1 MRARKA
7 GEIIPASVEKSATK
21 DNDVTK
27 YGAGLA
33 IDMIM
38 ETSSHAV
45 TGSDGTTWIEINLDQ
60 VHCIKEVGRYVKI
73 TNSGTMTTNKWTC
86 EEDQCNDCV
95 NEYCDRLTVTVSI
108 ERSNTSYHP
117 FVSDCRYGDT
127 VKLES
132 TQSSLHV
139 NEIWIIGKQG
149 YLLQS
154 FTKIRYCL
162 FLLKCFI
169 HLNAFFNLNYSYE
182 LLTTYLKRF
191 RYC

>member
-1 MRARKA
+1 MRAREA
-7 GEIIPASVEKSATK
+7 GEIIPIREEQSATK
-21 DNDVTK
+21 DNDDVN
-27 YGAGLA
+27 YSAGLA

-86 EEDQCNDCV
+86 EEDQCIDCG

-132 TQSSLHV
+132 THSSLHV
-139 NEIWIIGKQG
+139 NEIWIIEKQG
-149 YLLQS
+149 N
-154 FTKIRYCL
+154 FTSE
-162 FLLKCFI
+162 F
-169 HLNAFFNLNYSYE
+169 H
-182 LLTTYLKRF
+182 
-191 RYC
+191 